1 MIKSTGEIPANQ
13 AALQDPAVKSDNAIA
28 GFADEVQ
35 YGTPLPNTPYMSALW
50 TPVANA
56 LAAIWTGTETPAVAL
71 ANAQAA
77 AVKGVQGIS
86 GG

>member
-1 MIKSTGEIPANQ
+1 MIQATSEIP
-13 AALQDPAVKSDNAIA
+13 D
-28 GFADEVQ
+28 
-35 YGTPLPNTPYMSALW
+35 TPYMSALW

-56 LAAIWTGTETPAVAL
+56 LTAIWTGAEPPATAL

-86 GG
+86 G

>member
-1 MIKSTGEIPANQ
+1 MIQATREIPANLT
-13 AALQDPAVKSDNAIA
+13 ALNDPSVKSNNAIA

-50 TPVANA
+50 TPVANG
-56 LAAIWTGTETPAVAL
+56 LTAIWTGTETPAVAL

-86 GG
+86 S